1 MTAEKLCLC
10 QLPKPGSYVTIIGA
24 GRTNLRSAQAGG
36 NRKASG
42 LFEMLDPQ
50 PKRERWR
57 SAVFLISLGRNPLKS
72 LDSEK

>member
-1 MTAEKLCLC
+1 MLPILVLAE
-10 QLPKPGSYVTIIGA
+10 PI
-24 GRTNLRSAQAGG
+24 SARRKRAA

-50 PKRERWR
+50 PRRERWR
-57 SAVFLISLGRNPLKS
+57 SAVFLISLGCNPLKS